1 MNGAV
6 NGGGVCPPTTLSG
19 GFPASFAPVQTVTKP
34 TKSPDSS
41 NSHRT
46 GADNSPVE
54 VMEKPTQ
61 KPKEKASPLTS
72 ILPQWENTG
81 KLYILN

>member
-6 NGGGVCPPTTLSG
+6 NGSGLCPPTTLSG
-19 GFPASFAPVQTVTKP
+19 GFPASCAPVQTVTRP

-46 GADNSPVE
+46 STENSSAE
-54 VMEKPTQ
+54 VMEKPNQ
-61 KPKEKASPLTS
+61 KPKEKASPLTFNS
-72 ILPQWENTG
+72 SSV
-81 KLYILN
+81 